1 MKVEI
6 LKGQHY
12 RLRNGEK
19 IGPIHLTDDPEFPF
33 EGAVKDGTIFQLTL
47 DGRYHADGDDSQY
60 DVVAPW
66 SPPKGKGGM
75 PAFLNNANQQGPS
88 SPYPAQPPPVPSHTT
103 PWGNF
108 AASGYQSLARVL
120 QDAHD
125 QAAIGKGRERHA
137 SASPFEH
144 QKIMRNGRT
153 FGAGF
158 PLGQGAKKTEEAMGM
173 LNRGQRD
180 EAVAELLGAIV
191 YLSAAVLL
199 IQEA

>member
-108 AASGYQSLARVL
+108 SVSGYQNLAGVL
-120 QDAHD
+120 QAAHD
-125 QAAIGKGRERHA
+125 QAALGKGRERHA
-137 SASPFEH
+137 NSRPFER
-144 QKIMRNGRT
+144 QPIMEIGRT
-153 FGAGF
+153 VGPGF
-158 PLGQGAKKTEEAMGM
+158 NLGQAMKKSSEAMGM
-173 LNRGQRD
+173 LNRGEQD
-180 EAVAELLGAIV
+180 AAVAELLGAIN
-191 YLSAAVLL
+191 YLASAVML
-199 IQEA
+199 IREA